1 MKKHSLNIAA
11 VLSMCLGGTALANEV
26 AATYDAKNCKAEYPK
41 TSLMN
46 EEQGAVAMAFLISAD
61 GSVLESK
68 IEKTSGHKNL
78 DKAAVKAISAC
89 KFKPGTKNGNHAQT
103 WTRVQYV
110 WSL

>member
-1 MKKHSLNIAA
+1 MKKHSLNITAA
-11 VLSMCLGGTALANEV
+11 LLMCCSGAALANEV

-41 TSLMN
+41 ASLMN
-46 EEQGAVAMAFLISAD
+46 EEEGAVGMAFLVSAD
-61 GSVLESK
+61 GSVLDSK

-89 KFKPGTKNGNHAQT
+89 KFKPGTKNGNQTQT
-103 WTRVQYV
+103 WTKVNYV